1 MKLKDV
7 TKSLS
12 LIFSVSSYDLIKSDN
27 KFYSTHLLCLKHCF
41 EKFLL
46 KYIQIDILV
55 CKGKRK
61 SRHLSSNST

>member
-27 KFYSTHLLCLKHCF
+27 KYNFFWVLVSV
-41 EKFLL
+41 EEE
-46 KYIQIDILV
+46 ILF
-55 CKGKRK
+55 
-61 SRHLSSNST
+61 NSFVIS